1 MQWQIY
7 QKFLYVPSLIFLSAG
22 LVTGMISRQWMPAP
36 IALITTG
43 LIILLTWLL
52 LALPR
57 GFWQKRSTRAGT
69 NTLLTT
75 VIALAIFGLIN
86 FLAVRYPVRVDLTE
100 KQLFSLSPQT
110 ERLLENL
117 QQPVKITVFA
127 KGGNSPIDRE
137 LLDNYQRQNP
147 RFQYEVI
154 DPEKKPNI
162 AAEYQKL
169 SNNTLYKAYLQYGD
183 KKQPIKTIDTQESL
197 TEAKLTNALETAR
210 SNRTLTAYFLQGHGE
225 PAIKDPQGGLVQAV
239 NNLEGRGYQ
248 VDPLN
253 LVERSTIPDNAD
265 VIIIPGPKRK
275 LFSQEVKALQEYM
288 KKGGKLFLLLD
299 PQTDAGLDPLLQEW
313 GVKLDNRLIIDGSGA
328 GNLIGLG
335 PASPIITS
343 YGNHPIARDFGN
355 GISVFP
361 YARPIAT
368 TPVEGVEAV
377 ALLITN
383 DKMWAE
389 SDLSA
394 PNVQFDSGKDVAG
407 PFDLGVALTRGGK
420 ANTKESKIIVIG
432 NSAFTTDGLFEQ
444 QLNGDIFLNSVEW
457 LTSGNNATLSI
468 RAKEPENRRVNLNP
482 LQANAVFWLSI
493 AVMPLLGFTLAGVT
507 WWRRR

>member
-22 LVTGMISRQWMPAP
+22 LVMGMISRQWLPAP

-75 VIALAIFGLIN
+75 VIALTIFGLIN
-86 FLAVRYPVRVDLTE
+86 FLAVRYPVRIDLTE

-110 ERLLENL
+110 DRLLKNL
-117 QQPVKITVFA
+117 QQPVKVTVFVE
-127 KGGNSPIDRE
+127 GGNSPIDRE
-137 LLDNYQRQNP
+137 LLDNYQRENP
-147 RFQYEVI
+147 RFQYEFI

-162 AAEYQKL
+162 AEEYQKL

-183 KKQPIKTIDTQESL
+183 KKQPIKTVDTQESL
-197 TEAKLTNALETAR
+197 SEAKLTNALETAR
-210 SNRTLTAYFLQGHGE
+210 SNRTFTAYFLQGHGE
-225 PAIKDPQGGLVQAV
+225 HIIKDPQGGLVQAV
-239 NNLEGRGYQ
+239 NNLEGKGYQ
-248 VDPLN
+248 VEPLN

-275 LFSQEVKALQEYM
+275 LFPQEVKALQEYM

-299 PQTDAGLDPLLQEW
+299 PKTDAGLYPLLQEW
-313 GVKLDNRLIIDGSGA
+313 GIKLDNRLIIDGSGA

-343 YGNHPIARDFGN
+343 YGNHPIAGDFGN

-377 ALLITN
+377 ALLMTN

-389 SDLSA
+389 SDLSS
-394 PNVQFDSGKDVAG
+394 PNIQFDSGKDVAG

-420 ANTKESKIIVIG
+420 GDTKESKIIVIG
-432 NSAFTTDGLFEQ
+432 NSTFATDGLFEQ

-468 RAKEPENRRVNLNP
+468 RAKEPENRRINLNP